1 MQTNSLNEVLEFDN
15 TIGSEV
21 LLKLDA
27 LAQQLND
34 FRSKYPHTYSY
45 LCETG
50 GATGEMTLGD
60 GISALNWAANHVSE
74 GE

>member
-1 MQTNSLNEVLEFDN
+1 MDELTEVLVFDD
-15 TIGSEV
+15 TTGAEI

-27 LAQQLND
+27 ITTQLND
-34 FRSKYPHTYSY
+34 FRSKHPHTYSY

-60 GISALNWAANHVSE
+60 SISALNWAANHVAK
-74 GE
+74 G